1 MNADI
6 EIWKI
11 RKLIKSLESARGN
24 GTSMISLIIPPKG
37 QVSLVSKM
45 LTDEQGTA
53 TNIKSRVNRLSVLGA
68 ITSTQQ
74 RLKMYRKVP
83 KNGLVLYVGT
93 ALNED
98 GKEKKMV
105 IDFEPFKPINTSL
118 YLCDNKFHT
127 EPLSELLKNDDCY
140 GFIIVDGSGVLFGTV
155 AGNNRRVLQ
164 EFTVDLPKKHGRGGQ
179 SALRFARLRLEARHN
194 YIRKIAESATHHFI
208 SNNQPNIK
216 GLILAGSAELKND
229 LSQSNLFDSRLSAT
243 VIKIVDVSYGGLS
256 GFSEAIS
263 LSAETLANVKFI
275 KEQKLLS
282 KFFEEVALDSG
293 KYCFGIQETLGA
305 LEIGAVETLIVW
317 EDMETIRYT
326 VRNGEEEEIVYKDTD
341 IEGEIVDSKNL
352 TEWLVENYDQ
362 FGVQLEFVSD
372 KSQEGFQFCQGFG
385 GIGALLRYQIDLS
398 ILNPEE
404 DVEESSEES
413 DDPLDDVL
421 DLDGFL

>member
-404 DVEESSEES
+404 DVEDSSDSS